1 MYLPPDTTDTVV
13 VELAARIVPIY
24 ALYMLTSAS
33 MWAIRGNLN
42 GNQNPL
48 PFPAILRRTAATV
61 LGSIWRLLFCRAIV
75 AFYAQNRFLDRFL
88 DRKSGARSSFFGI
101 LARRFL

>member
-1 MYLPPDTTDTVV
+1 MPPDTTDTVV

-48 PFPAILRRTAATV
+48 LLFPAGPLDHMMVSTAI
-61 LGSIWRLLFCRAIV
+61 G
-75 AFYAQNRFLDRFL
+75 
-88 DRKSGARSSFFGI
+88 RKGPS
-101 LARRFL
+101 

>member
-1 MYLPPDTTDTVV
+1 MYLPPDTADTVV

-42 GNQNPL
+42 GNQP
-48 PFPAILRRTAATV
+48 PTF
-61 LGSIWRLLFCRAIV
+61 
-75 AFYAQNRFLDRFL
+75 
-88 DRKSGARSSFFGI
+88 
-101 LARRFL
+101 

>member
-1 MYLPPDTTDTVV
+1 M

-48 PFPAILRRTAATV
+48 LLFPAVLRRTAATV

-88 DRKSGARSSFFGI
+88 DRKSGAKSSFLSIF
-101 LARRFL
+101 ARCFA

>member
-48 PFPAILRRTAATV
+48 LLFPAILRRTAATV
-61 LGSIWRLLFCRAIV
+61 LGSIWRLLPSQASDGGVRDHI
-75 AFYAQNRFLDRFL
+75 FLGTPVTCVDWPI
-88 DRKSGARSSFFGI
+88 STE
-101 LARRFL
+101 